1 MTASVTTADTPLDLG
16 GVEAT
21 ASSEP
26 VSAAAN
32 KVSRRNAG
40 LGVAL
45 ALAVTGVASYYVA
58 SRGHE
63 STDDAQLD
71 ADVVSVPARTGGTVE
86 HVYFVENQS
95 VHQGDVLAE
104 LDAAPA
110 KARLDQARASYLA
123 AVASADAADADE
135 RAAETNATGSK
146 GAADATLR
154 AAQAGASGVSSQ
166 IIEAQAAL
174 ASAEATLRQARDDRD
189 RDARLFDTG
198 AVTRVTVDQRDTALA
213 LARANDQAARARLV
227 TLQNGVAQAAGQVAE
242 AAARAHQ
249 ADDVAVVIAQAK
261 ARASAAHAQVDT
273 AKAAMDLA
281 ALDVSY
287 TRLLAPHDGVV
298 SKKTIQEGQTVA
310 LGQPIVQLVTPGVWV
325 TANFKETQL
334 EKMRVGQPVTFTVD
348 AYPSV
353 KLHGAVESLSG
364 ATGSRFALLPPDNA
378 SGNFTKIVQR
388 LPVRIR
394 VDAPPA
400 GVELRPGLSVDAT
413 VDTRG

>member
-1 MTASVTTADTPLDLG
+1 V
-16 GVEAT
+16 
-21 ASSEP
+21 
-26 VSAAAN
+26 
-32 KVSRRNAG
+32 G

-45 ALAVTGVASYYVA
+45 ALAVTGAASYYVT

-71 ADVVSVPARTGGTVE
+71 ADVVSVPARTAGTVE

-110 KARLDQARASYLA
+110 KARLDQARATYLA

-154 AAQAGASGVSSQ
+154 AAQAGAGGVSSQ
-166 IIEAQAAL
+166 IVEAQAAL
-174 ASAEATLRQARDDRD
+174 ASADATLRQAQDDRD

-198 AVTRVTVDQRDTALA
+198 AVSRVTVDQRETALA
-213 LARANDQAARARLV
+213 LAQATDRAARARLV

-249 ADDVAVVIAQAK
+249 ADDVTVVIAQAK
-261 ARASAAHAQVDT
+261 ARAAAAHAQVDT

-287 TRLLAPHDGVV
+287 TRVLAPHDGVV

-310 LGQPIVQLVTPGVWV
+310 LGQAIVQLVTPGVWV

-334 EKMRVGQPVTFTVD
+334 ETMRVGQPVTFTVD

-353 KLHGAVESLSG
+353 KLHGSIESLSG

>member
-1 MTASVTTADTPLDLG
+1 MSASVTTADTPLDLG
-16 GVEAT
+16 GAEAT
-21 ASSEP
+21 LSSEP
-26 VSAAAN
+26 ASPAAG
-32 KVSRRNAG
+32 KISRRNVG

-45 ALAVTGVASYYVA
+45 ALAVTGAASYYVT

-71 ADVVSVPARTGGTVE
+71 ADVVSVPARTAGTVE

-110 KARLDQARASYLA
+110 KARLDQARATYLA

-154 AAQAGASGVSSQ
+154 AAQAGAGGVSSQ
-166 IIEAQAAL
+166 IVEAQAAL
-174 ASAEATLRQARDDRD
+174 ASADATLRQAQDDRD

-198 AVTRVTVDQRDTALA
+198 AVSRVTVDQRETALA
-213 LARANDQAARARLV
+213 LAQATDRAARARLV

-249 ADDVAVVIAQAK
+249 ADDVTVVIAQAK
-261 ARASAAHAQVDT
+261 ARAAAAHAQVDT

-287 TRLLAPHDGVV
+287 TRVLAPHDGVV

-310 LGQPIVQLVTPGVWV
+310 LGQAIVQLVTPGVWV

-334 EKMRVGQPVTFTVD
+334 ETMRVGQPVTFTVD

-353 KLHGAVESLSG
+353 KLHGSIESLSG